1 MAPFTIPVAA
11 AKMMA
16 SLGCSLRIELF
27 GLWLLSIGLCL
38 LYCRCSL
45 CIGDRCYLESSAG
58 GFETIASNGF
68 SLLCKGFNKVSPL
81 LIENLL

>member
-1 MAPFTIPVAA
+1 MEPFTIPVAA

-38 LYCRCSL
+38 LYCRYSL
-45 CIGDRCYLESSAG
+45 CIGDRCYLESSAS
-58 GFETIASNGF
+58 GFETIA
-68 SLLCKGFNKVSPL
+68 VT
-81 LIENLL
+81 LILIGSKRSMPTRTDRIASA